1 MHFTQLPLSSL
12 PFFFFSSPDFCSENN
27 GLNIQKE
34 GTERLQSELNSKK
47 TKKLISI
54 NQSPG
59 RTMAYKDS
67 TCVLLL
73 HWNKWAKGQNT
84 DFYSDL
90 I

>member
-1 MHFTQLPLSSL
+1 MHFTQFPLSSL
-12 PFFFFSSPDFCSENN
+12 PSFFFLPRLCSENN

-59 RTMAYKDS
+59 RTMTYKDS

-73 HWNKWAKGQNT
+73 HWIKWAKGQNA